1 MPEYPIDLGRKMDFG
16 PISASAQSEK
26 SEKHYPSIY
35 LEWDSD
41 YDLPKSGTMIVTFDK
56 DSETNTEDKD
66 GKTRQ
71 MVTLSIKEIKSVVGE
86 SPDEGDEECTD
97 CALDRLKEEADKK
110 PSKGKGY

>member
-1 MPEYPIDLGRKMDFG
+1 MD
-16 PISASAQSEK
+16 ISSMSIEAAPQTEG
-26 SEKHYPSIY
+26 EKHYPSIY

-41 YDLPKSGTMIVTFDK
+41 YDLPKSGTMVVTFDK
-56 DSETNTEDKD
+56 SSQTDSTDKD

-71 MVTLSIKEIKSVVGE
+71 MVTLDIKEIKSVVGKSE
-86 SPDEGDEECTD
+86 DEGDEECTD